1 MEIRRAVD
9 GDLEAV
15 GAATVAAYAD
25 FVLGPDDPY
34 LERLR
39 DAGAR
44 AREAELWV
52 AVGDGPDGRVLGS
65 VTSCPPGSTWRE
77 IAADDEGEFR
87 MLAVDPAARGRGV
100 GGALVGHV
108 LALWERLGVD
118 AVVISS
124 LPEMAAAHGLYDR
137 FGFRRTPD
145 RDWSPV
151 PGTQLITF
159 RRERPRPTG

>member
-15 GAATVAAYAD
+15 GAATLAAYAD

-44 AREAELWV
+44 MREAELWV
-52 AVGDGPDGRVLGS
+52 AVEDHPGGRVLGS

-77 IAADDEGEFR
+77 IAAADEGEFR

-100 GGALVGHV
+100 GSALVRHV
-108 LALWERLGVD
+108 LDLWERLGVD
-118 AVVISS
+118 VVVISS
-124 LPEMAAAHGLYDR
+124 LPEMTAAHGVYDR

-151 PGTQLITF
+151 PGTRLITF
-159 RRERPRPTG
+159 RRERPPATD

>member
-25 FVLGPDDPY
+25 FVRGPDDPY

-44 AREAELWV
+44 MREAELWV
-52 AVGDGPDGRVLGS
+52 AVEDGPGGRVLGS
-65 VTSCPPGSTWRE
+65 VTSCPPGSIWRE
-77 IAADDEGEFR
+77 IAAADEGEFR
-87 MLAVDPAARGRGV
+87 MLAVDPAAGGRGV
-100 GGALVGHV
+100 GSALVRHV
-108 LALWERLGVD
+108 LDLWEQVGVD

-124 LPEMAAAHGLYDR
+124 LPEMTAAHGVYDR

-159 RRERPRPTG
+159 RRERPTTD